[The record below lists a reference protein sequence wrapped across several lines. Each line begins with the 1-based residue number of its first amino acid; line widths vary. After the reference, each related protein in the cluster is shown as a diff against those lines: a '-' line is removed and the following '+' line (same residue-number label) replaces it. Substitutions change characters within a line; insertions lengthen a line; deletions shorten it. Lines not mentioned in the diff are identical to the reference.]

1 MTIQPLVENA
11 IRHGVRS
18 RKEGIVKISACREG
32 NDHIIVIEDNG
43 IGFKAL
49 PAKSDDETHIGINN
63 VRERLKEMCNGT
75 MTIDSKPNDGT
86 KVVLRIPVSEEMN
99 R

>member
-1 MTIQPLVENA
+1 MRPGLV
-11 IRHGVRS
+11 HFFWTMVTPGDPS
-18 RKEGIVKISACREG
+18 GSACREG

-49 PAKSDDETHIGINN
+49 PAKSDDETHIGIHN